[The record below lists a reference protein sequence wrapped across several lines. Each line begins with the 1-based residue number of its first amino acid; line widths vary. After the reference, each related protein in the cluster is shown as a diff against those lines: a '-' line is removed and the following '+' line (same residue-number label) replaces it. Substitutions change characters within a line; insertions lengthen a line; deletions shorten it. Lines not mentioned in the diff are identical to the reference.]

1 MSSSYLPG
9 KVGQPDFKA
18 LFHVL
23 LFAAFGVMI
32 PAVLG
37 YFVVVSPFLGL
48 YLLKYAVI
56 VILLFLAFKMVS
68 PSAPWYIRLI
78 MSVTLGQMIFNYGF
92 TNIVVG
98 VGSVKITLA
107 EAGAMV
113 GMLFLIPSTLGTL
126 SKTAAFWV
134 CLFAMIIPPAVHL
147 YADFA
152 LYKMAAL
159 RDVISVLDL
168 IFFMAGMAVCVYG
181 VRKGVWVSWRDRFLR
196 LWLVAAVIYGL
207 TWPMSNFIMSIS
219 PGFQSYQQTVPVF
232 GHQVTAPY
240 NIVGA
245 MVAWFAIP
253 HIFPKAKLG
262 RGLMT
267 VLIMVSAIVIT
278 GMFQSRNMYVI
289 VLILPV
295 VLAYF
300 GYRKAFIGT
309 LVGLC
314 LMVLALFMLEQYQVK
329 IPGRISNLTLS
340 AVVDRLLSISGKHGD
355 AEGARGVQ
363 QRLDWWGSAI
373 NKWNQSPET
382 IVFGVGYGPALTNF
396 SSPGGDHGEG
406 VVVREPHNSMISSL
420 ARGGLVY
427 FGLWAWLVFSPMYK
441 AFMATRLPGLPD
453 DYGGHFKGFAT
464 WALLLMFIIWISCL
478 SEPIYETPS
487 IAAMYYFVAGI
498 LTMEWYVVTRR
509 IQVVPLNKP

>member
-9 KVGQPDFKA
+9 RVGQSDFKV
-18 LFHVL
+18 LFYVL
-23 LFAAFGVMI
+23 LFGTFGVAI
-32 PAVLG
+32 PVVLS
-37 YFVVVSPFLGL
+37 YFVVMSPFMGM
-48 YLLKYAVI
+48 YFLKYAVMF
-56 VILLFLAFKMVS
+56 ILLFVAFKAVA

-92 TNIVVG
+92 TNIVIG
-98 VGSVKITLA
+98 FGSVKLTFA

-113 GMLFLIPSTLGTL
+113 GMLFLIPSTLRVL
-126 SKTAAFWV
+126 SKTPAFWV
-134 CLFAMIIPPAVHL
+134 CLIAMVIPPTVHL
-147 YADFA
+147 YQDFA

-159 RDVISVLDL
+159 RDIISVLDL
-168 IFFMAGMAVCVYG
+168 TFFMAGMAVCIFG
-181 VRKGVWVSWRDRFLR
+181 VQKGVWVSWRDRFLR
-196 LWLVAAVIYGL
+196 LWLIAAVVYGL

-240 NIVGA
+240 NIIGA
-245 MVAWFAIP
+245 VVAWFAIP
-253 HIFPKAKLG
+253 HIFPTGKIS
-262 RGLMT
+262 RNVMM
-267 VLIMVSAIVIT
+267 VLVMVSAIVIV

-295 VLAYF
+295 ALAYF

-309 LVGLC
+309 IIGLC
-314 LMVLALFMLEQYQVK
+314 LMVLSLFLLEQYQVK

-340 AVVDRLLSISGKHGD
+340 AVANRLLSISGKHGD

-373 NKWNQSPET
+373 NKWSQSPET
-382 IVFGVGYGPALTNF
+382 VVFGVGYGPALTNF

-427 FGLWAWLVFSPMYK
+427 FCLWAWLVFSPMYK
-441 AFMATRLPGLPD
+441 AFMATRLPGLSD

-464 WALLLMFIIWISCL
+464 WALLLMFTIWISCL

-498 LTMEWYVVTRR
+498 MTMEWYVVTRR
-509 IQVVPLNKP
+509 VAVAPLFKP